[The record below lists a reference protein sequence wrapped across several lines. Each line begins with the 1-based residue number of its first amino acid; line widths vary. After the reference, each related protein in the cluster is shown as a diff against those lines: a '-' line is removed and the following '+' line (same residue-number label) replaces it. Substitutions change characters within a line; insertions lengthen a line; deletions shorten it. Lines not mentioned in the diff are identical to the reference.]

1 MTCTWL
7 ILLTY
12 KKKYTLVLE
21 KIHNEASKVV
31 DDESA
36 TFEVVNVGHMSFA
49 LVVVWM
55 SHMFFITPYMLSIN

>member
-12 KKKYTLVLE
+12 KKKYISPR
-21 KIHNEASKVV
+21 KIHSEASKVV
-31 DDESA
+31 DDEGA

-49 LVVVWM
+49 PVIVWV
-55 SHMFFITPYMLSIN
+55 SHMFFATPYMLLID